1 MKMSVARPF
10 LPFKIEMTPKRLD
23 VTAHG
28 GLPVVLEAARMAWP
42 KAWYRRLR
50 DALGYKSWKAVRRH
64 VESVLLLAAAGGE
77 AVDDLKVLAADAG
90 LEQLLG
96 FELSSPTRVKEF
108 LYRFD
113 QDGKGVGLSREE
125 SASKSQQGSAV
136 IRGEG
141 PGLRRLGEMSQEL
154 VRLVQGVR
162 PCDTVTVDADATLV
176 ESRKETALYSY
187 EGYRAYQ
194 PMMAWWAEHGI
205 WVGDQ
210 FRDGN
215 VGSNTG
221 LLEFVSQVAATLP
234 PSAKHRRFRAD
245 SAFYNEDMLTWLDE
259 NGWKFGVSAMMS
271 GELTRAT
278 LAIPEGEWG
287 PCKPPA
293 PPVVQPGQSLPPS
306 PTNGNSDA
314 NEIRECAEVPDFVPS
329 WKRTFRKDTCP
340 FRYVAIRVRSRQPDL
355 FLPGKE
361 LWRHFAVVTNRH
373 DLAPADL
380 IRWHR
385 AKQGTVE
392 HGHGDLKNELAG
404 GKLPS
409 ARFGANAA
417 WWRLNVMC
425 HNLLTFLKIAA
436 LPPRML
442 PMRPKALRFQLFN
455 LPGTVLHHA
464 RQTILKISTT
474 HPGAA
479 ILDAAR
485 SALRATWAAA
495 LSVSPSG

>member
-1 MKMSVARPF
+1 MSVARPF
-10 LPFKIEMTPKRLD
+10 LPFKIEVTPKRLD

-28 GLPVVLEAARMAWP
+28 GLPVVLESARVVWP
-42 KAWYRRLR
+42 KSWYRRLR
-50 DALGYKSWKAVRRH
+50 DSLGYKSWKAVRRH
-64 VESVLLLAAAGGE
+64 VESVLLLAAAGGD
-77 AVDDLKVLAADAG
+77 AVDDLTVLAADAG

-113 QDGKGVGLSREE
+113 QDGKGKQLSRKE

-154 VRLVQGVR
+154 VRRVQGVR

-221 LLEFVSQVAATLP
+221 LLEFVTQVAATLP

-245 SAFYNEDMLTWLDE
+245 TAFYNEDMLTWLDE
-259 NGWKFGVSAMMS
+259 NGWRFGVSAMMS
-271 GELTRAT
+271 DELTRAT
-278 LAIPEGEWG
+278 RAIPEGEWR
-287 PCKPPA
+287 PCKPQNPSVA
-293 PPVVQPGQSLPPS
+293 QDGQSAAKTPADG
-306 PTNGNSDA
+306 TSDA
-314 NEIRECAEVPDFVPS
+314 NEIREYAEVPDFIPA
-329 WKRTFRKDTCP
+329 WKRTFKKDTRP
-340 FRYVAIRVRSRQPDL
+340 FRYVAIRIRSRQPDL
-355 FLPGKE
+355 FHPE
-361 LWRHFAVVTNRH
+361 QECWRHFAVVTNRH
-373 DLAPADL
+373 DLAAADL

-425 HNLLTFLKIAA
+425 HNLLAFLKIAA

-442 PMRPKALRFQLFN
+442 PMRPKALRFHLFN
-455 LPGTVLHHA
+455 LPGIVLHHA
-464 RQTILKISTT
+464 RRTILRISTT

-485 SALRATWAAA
+485 SALVATWAAA

>member
-1 MKMSVARPF
+1 MSIARPF
-10 LPFKIEMTPKRLD
+10 LPFKIEVTAKRLD
-23 VTAHG
+23 TTAHG
-28 GLPVVLEAARMAWP
+28 GLPVVLEAARLVWP
-42 KAWYRRLR
+42 KSWYRRLQ
-50 DALGYKSWKAVRRH
+50 DALGYESWKVVRRH
-64 VESVLLLAAAGGE
+64 VESVLLLVAAGGE
-77 AVDDLKVLAADAG
+77 SVDDLKVLAADAG
-90 LEQLLG
+90 LKQLLG
-96 FELSSPTRVKEF
+96 FKLSSPTRVKEF

-113 QDGKGVGLSREE
+113 QDGKGVRLSREE

-141 PGLRRLGEMSQEL
+141 PGLHQLGEMVKEG
-154 VRLVQGVR
+154 VRRVQGVR
-162 PCDTVTVDADATLV
+162 TSEMVTMDTDATLV
-176 ESRKETALYSY
+176 ESSKETALYSY
-187 EGYRAYQ
+187 EGSRAYQ
-194 PMMAWWAEHGI
+194 PMMAWWAEQAV

-221 LLEFVSQVAATLP
+221 LLEFVTQVAATLP
-234 PSAKHRRFRAD
+234 PSARHRRFRAD

-271 GELTRAT
+271 GELTQ
-278 LAIPEGEWG
+278 AIQTIPDGGWT
-287 PCKPPA
+287 PCRPPA
-293 PPVVQPGQSLPPS
+293 PALGQSTPTGNAS
-306 PTNGNSDA
+306 PADGGADSR
-314 NEIRECAEVPDFVPS
+314 EIRECAEVPDFIPN
-329 WKRTFRKDTCP
+329 WKRTSKKDTRP

-355 FLPGKE
+355 FVPGKE

-373 DLAPADL
+373 DLTAADL

-425 HNLLTFLKIAA
+425 HNLLAFLKSAA
-436 LPPRML
+436 LPQRML
-442 PMRPKALRFQLFN
+442 PMRPKALRFHLFN
-455 LPGTVLHHA
+455 LPGIVLHHA
-464 RQTILKISTT
+464 RQTILRISAT
-474 HPGAA
+474 HPGASV
-479 ILDAAR
+479 LEAAR
-485 SALRATWAAA
+485 SALQATWAAS
-495 LSVSPSG
+495 LSVSPTG